1 MIVNPNR
8 MNYSS
13 FTMAKGKTC
22 GGQLNNL
29 LWSHLIARSLLLNN
43 EGNMVHCSLLC
54 TERLVRCIHRL
65 CLYFNKVMLLN

>member
-29 LWSHLIARSLLLNN
+29 LWSHLIARSLLLN
-43 EGNMVHCSLLC
+43 
-54 TERLVRCIHRL
+54 
-65 CLYFNKVMLLN
+65 K